1 LAYAQPTN
9 HTHRTR
15 DTHSLPYNNN
25 KRETLIPQTQ
35 RDGTGSTLGRTATP
49 VVCAPYSTP
58 E

>member
-15 DTHSLPYNNN
+15 DTHSLPYNN
-25 KRETLIPQTQ
+25 RETLIPQTQ
-35 RDGTGSTLGRTATP
+35 RDGTGSTLGRTAAP
-49 VVCAPYSTP
+49 VCAPYSTQ